1 MIQSC
6 KDYSFRQQLLESLRD
21 PRVRAHLTADP
32 AALQMLNTFIAD
44 GQHAMGT
51 SVSRRAPSHVVIEE
65 MDDAPLVGAS
75 TGHDAQTAPVYSRE
89 IGPLSSRVPSMYP
102 RSGECFG
109 YATSEELRWNCDT
122 SVTLPLSK
130 QRQSALGVKRKAE
143 WSEIEGDKRAKMNA
157 EHNTADMHGT
167 AVMDID

>member
-75 TGHDAQTAPVYSRE
+75 TCHDALTAPVYSRE

-102 RSGECFG
+102 HSREMFG
-109 YATSEELRWNCDT
+109 YAPAEQLQWKGKA

-130 QRQSALGVKRKAE
+130 QRQSALGVKRKAQ
-143 WSEIEGDKRAKMNA
+143 WSDSEGDKRAKMDA
-157 EHNTADMHGT
+157 EHSTADMPGT
-167 AVMDID
+167 TAMEID